1 MMVFLTHNLH
11 FSPIKL
17 DSIHV
22 GVSIFKTIN
31 IGAVLIQETFKV
43 PFHDQKIGVW
53 CDIMLHK

>member
-17 DSIHV
+17 DSIRV
-22 GVSIFKTIN
+22 GVSIFKIN
-31 IGAVLIQETFKV
+31 IGAVLIRETFKV

-53 CDIMLHK
+53 CAIMLQK